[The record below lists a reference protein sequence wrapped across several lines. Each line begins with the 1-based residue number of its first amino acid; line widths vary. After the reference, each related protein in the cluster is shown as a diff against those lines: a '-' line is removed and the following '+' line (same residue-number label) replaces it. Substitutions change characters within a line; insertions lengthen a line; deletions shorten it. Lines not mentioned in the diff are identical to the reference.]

1 MVNARFAFRVVLGVA
16 AVVALAFVAAQVRE
30 KRTLAVAT
38 VDDIE
43 AQLAGLDPLTRTAVV
58 ARLSADA
65 AQDVHDNLGKA

>member
-1 MVNARFAFRVVLGVA
+1 MVNARFAFRVVLGAA

-43 AQLAGLDPLTRTAVV
+43 AQLAGLDPVTRTAVV

-65 AQDVHDNLGKA
+65 AQDVHDKLGKA

>member
-43 AQLAGLDPLTRTAVV
+43 AQLAGLDPVTRTAVV

>member
-43 AQLAGLDPLTRTAVV
+43 AQLAGLDPVTRTAVV

-65 AQDVHDNLGKA
+65 AQDVHDKLGKA